1 MKEKEKHMWY
11 PPYPM
16 PYPAMGGSEDP
27 LITYQRYRDYFD
39 KMAKDAEEKKKNDS
53 KKKSEPRK
61 FTFLETFGL
70 CVFFGP
76 ILGFSYLFLVK
87 AALIQVELWFK

>member
-1 MKEKEKHMWY
+1 MKKKENDMWY

-16 PYPAMGGSEDP
+16 PYPTGNNEDP
-27 LITYQRYRDYFD
+27 LIMYQRYRDFFD
-39 KMAKDAEEKKKNDS
+39 KMAKETEEKKKNDS
-53 KKKSEPRK
+53 KKKPEPRK

-70 CVFFGP
+70 CVFLGP

>member
-1 MKEKEKHMWY
+1 MKNKENNMWY

-16 PYPAMGGSEDP
+16 YPPSIPGEDP
-27 LITYQRYRDYFD
+27 ITTYQKVHEFLE
-39 KMAKDAEEKKKNDS
+39 KLKKENEENAKKK
-53 KKKSEPRK
+53 KKPEPRK